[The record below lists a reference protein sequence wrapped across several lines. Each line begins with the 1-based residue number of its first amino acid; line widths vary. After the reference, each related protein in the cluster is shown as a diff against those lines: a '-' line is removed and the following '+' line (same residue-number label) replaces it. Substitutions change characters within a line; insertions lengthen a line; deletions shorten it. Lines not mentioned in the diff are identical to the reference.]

1 MTTSHI
7 HIGSSPDLPILDVI
21 QKLTT
26 SQHSV
31 QTIEQLASFLRKE
44 IFTHLGSVSI
54 EIYLK
59 TVTSEDYILSP
70 LDTKQPGNT
79 PQHSHIPAHFPAQ
92 SDVVLQLQKDNKT
105 LHIQNHENVWNV
117 FNTLSH
123 SVHLVVPVFSD
134 TNLTGIIYLGTSD
147 ITAFTP
153 EYCKGIETLATII
166 GSRIKSMATI
176 LQLQKSI
183 AEVEYSERL
192 RTALHEISEEAQRAI
207 DLNSFYVKLHQLVS
221 KILHAPNFFIALV
234 KDKSDGKYVQFPYYA
249 DDIDPQYQGI
259 EDKLDDDPPS
269 ITSYL
274 IQSQEI
280 LLLTPDNFD
289 KICEENN
296 IVARGSRPTSW
307 LGAPFYIDQISGV
320 VAVQSYDDNIY
331 TEKDKELMS
340 FVARQVGATLGR
352 KLAVEELKLAKE
364 LAENAEK
371 NKSNFLA
378 NMSHEIRTPMNG
390 IIGLT
395 DLVLK
400 SDVSDQQ
407 RTYLDM
413 VLSSANRLLK
423 LINDILDFS
432 KIDAGKL
439 ELETAPFSLREVLA
453 SAIEILAISAAKK
466 NIALNVS
473 CTETIPDALIG
484 DGYKLSQIIINLVGN
499 GIKFTETGEVA
510 ISVSQNTPVTKNS
523 VDLDFLVKDTGI
535 GIPENQISNVF
546 KAFSQ
551 VGTTRDSSNRGTGLG
566 LVIAAELV
574 EIMGGKIFLA
584 SKQGVGTS
592 FQFTLNLPL
601 QSTKHPTFLSE
612 HQGIVAPHPS
622 GVLNNPLNIL
632 LVEDEYINRTLA
644 IIILEQEGWQ
654 VSIAKDGLEAIQKN
668 EEQPFD
674 LILMDIQMPEL
685 NGYETTKFIRQ
696 NELKSG
702 CHVPIIAMTA
712 YAVKGDKEKCLASGM
727 DGYVSKP
734 IRPDKLYFEIEKV
747 LEQLHVQSQQPDKK
761 TNATNCIRKI

>member
-1 MTTSHI
+1 MTTSHN
-7 HIGSSPDLPILDVI
+7 HTGCSTDLPILDLI

-26 SQHSV
+26 NQHSV

-44 IFTHLGSVSI
+44 IFTQLGSFSI

-59 TVTSEDYILSP
+59 TATSDDFIFSLLE
-70 LDTKQPGNT
+70 KQPGNT
-79 PQHSHIPAHFPAQ
+79 PQQSQVPSHFPAQ
-92 SDVVLQLQKDNKT
+92 SDVVLQLQKENKT
-105 LHIQNHENVWNV
+105 LYIRDHDNEWSI

-123 SVHLVVPVFSD
+123 SLHLVVPVFAD
-134 TNLTGIIYLGTSD
+134 TSLSAIIYLGTSD
-147 ITAFTP
+147 RSAFTP
-153 EYCKGIETLATII
+153 EYCKAVETLATII

-176 LQLQKSI
+176 LELQKSI

-192 RTALHEISEEAQRAI
+192 RTALHEISEEAQRAVDI
-207 DLNSFYVKLHQLVS
+207 NSFYAKLHQLVS

-234 KDKSDGKYVQFPYYA
+234 KNKPDGTYIQFPYYA
-249 DDIDPQYQGI
+249 DDLDPQYQGI
-259 EDKLDDDPPS
+259 EDKLDDKPLS
-269 ITSYL
+269 LTSYL
-274 IQSQEI
+274 LQSQKI

-289 KICEENN
+289 TICQKNN

-320 VAVQSYDDNIY
+320 VAVQSYDDTIY
-331 TEKDKELMS
+331 TEKDKELMA

-364 LAENAEK
+364 SAENAEK

-395 DLVLK
+395 DLVLN
-400 SDVSDQQ
+400 SNVDNQQ
-407 RTYLDM
+407 KIYLEM

-439 ELETAPFSLREVLA
+439 ELETAPFSLRDVLA
-453 SAIEILAISAAKK
+453 GALEILAIGAAEK

-473 CTETIPDALIG
+473 CKETIPDALIG
-484 DGYKLSQIIINLVGN
+484 DGYKLSQVIINLVGN

-510 ISVSQNTPVTKNS
+510 ISVSQNNPGTKGS

-535 GIPENQISNVF
+535 GIPKSQISNVF

-574 EIMGGKIFLA
+574 EIMGGKIFVE
-584 SKQGVGTS
+584 SEQGVGTS
-592 FQFTLNLPL
+592 FQFILRFPVQTTNHLAFT
-601 QSTKHPTFLSE
+601 SKHQRTVVS
-612 HQGIVAPHPS
+612 HPM
-622 GVLNNPLNIL
+622 GVLNSPLNIL

-644 IIILEQEGWQ
+644 VIILEQEGWQ
-654 VSIAKDGLEAIQKN
+654 VSTAENGLEAIKKN
-668 EEQPFD
+668 KEQPFD

-685 NGYETTKFIRQ
+685 NGYEATKFIRQ
-696 NELKSG
+696 NEIKCG
-702 CHVPIIAMTA
+702 NHVPIIAMTA
-712 YAVKGDKEKCLASGM
+712 YAVKGDKEKCLAAGM

-747 LEQLHVQSQQPDKK
+747 LEQLHAQSQHPRILQTARPV
-761 TNATNCIRKI
+761 A